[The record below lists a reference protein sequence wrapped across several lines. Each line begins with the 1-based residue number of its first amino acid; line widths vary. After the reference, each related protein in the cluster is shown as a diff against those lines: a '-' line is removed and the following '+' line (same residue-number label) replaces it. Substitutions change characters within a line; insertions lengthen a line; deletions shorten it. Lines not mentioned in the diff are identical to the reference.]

1 MPPHP
6 APLGEFELV
15 VLLAVMHVVE
25 DGGLAYGSPVR
36 NEIERRGDRAVA
48 RGAVYITLD
57 RLQEKGLLTSRHTS
71 GSAVREHKPKR
82 IFEVTPAGRRAVQDS
97 LSLFARMQRGLK
109 LKLAVERS

>member
-1 MPPHP
+1 MPPHS

-15 VLLAVMHVVE
+15 VLLAVLHVVE
-25 DGGLAYGSPVR
+25 SGGLAYGSPVR
-36 NEIERRGDRAVA
+36 SEIERRGERPVA

-57 RLQEKGLLTSRHTS
+57 RLQEKGLLTSRLTS

-82 IFEVTPAGRRAVQDS
+82 AFEVTSAGRKAVQES

-109 LKLAVERS
+109 LAVDRS